1 MLYFGNRKNGLGYL
15 LVSIQFICLFLIFVT
30 GPLYP
35 ANPVLTIIFTSGFI
49 LGAWGILSMNA
60 DTLNVPPDVRPKAK
74 LTKKGPYAIIRHPM
88 YLSLLLVSMPLVITK
103 PTVFRIFVETTL
115 VIDLLLKLNIEEKML
130 LEKLDGYK
138 HYRKN
143 TWKIIPFIY

>member
-1 MLYFGNRKNGLGYL
+1 MLYFDSRRNNLGYL

-35 ANPVLTIIFTSGFI
+35 ANPIFTIIYTMGFI
-49 LGAWGILSMNA
+49 LGIWGILSMDK

-74 LTKKGPYAIIRHPM
+74 LTKSGPYAVIRHPM
-88 YLSLLLVSMPLVITK
+88 YLSLLLVSMPLVIAK
-103 PTVFRIFVETTL
+103 PTVFRILVETTL

-130 LEKLDGYK
+130 VEKLDGYK
-138 HYRKN
+138 KYQN
-143 TWKIIPFIY
+143 STWKIIPFIY